1 MHNTI
6 CNGVIIQ
13 STALTI
19 VKLLCST
26 SRHEQNACSKYS
38 TQLVPRLLGG
48 GGGGGVILYT

>member
-19 VKLLCST
+19 VTLLCST

-48 GGGGGVILYT
+48 GGGGVILYT